1 MVLKFLWMPNL
12 EGLGFLVSVCK
23 TQELFHVEHYVVTGV
38 YVQRWEECRGKR
50 LWWLGLWRDVTV
62 ESLLRKLKWRAWPSA
77 VLGGVGAAGVP
88 MIFG

>member
-38 YVQRWEECRGKR
+38 YVQR
-50 LWWLGLWRDVTV
+50 
-62 ESLLRKLKWRAWPSA
+62 
-77 VLGGVGAAGVP
+77 
-88 MIFG
+88 